1 MDFNFGLFVKI
12 LPQLW
17 QGFLMTLLLS
27 VLGMIFATVIG
38 MFVGIARLSK
48 SRWLTIPTTLYVEIV
63 RGTPLMLQILI
74 IYYALPSI
82 GINLEKIPAGV
93 FALAFCYGAYI
104 SEIFRAGIQSIER
117 GQVEAARSIG
127 MTTAQSMRYVILPQ
141 AIRRI
146 LPPLTNDF
154 VAMLKDSSLVAI
166 IALFEL
172 TTTARYISTS
182 SGNVFTPYIGAA
194 LFYLLITIPVSRLVV
209 LLEKKLG
216 VGQ

>member
-1 MDFNFGLFVKI
+1 MDFNFSLFVKI

-27 VLGMIFATVIG
+27 VLGMFFATIIG

-48 SRWLTIPTTLYVEIV
+48 SRWLIIPTTLYVEIV

-82 GINLEKIPAGV
+82 GINLDKIPAGV

-127 MTTAQSMRYVILPQ
+127 MTTTQAMRYVILPQ

>member
-1 MDFNFGLFVKI
+1 MDFNFSLFVKI

-27 VLGMIFATVIG
+27 VLGMFFATIIG

-82 GINLEKIPAGV
+82 GINLDKIPAGV

-127 MTTAQSMRYVILPQ
+127 MTTTQAMRYVILPQ

>member
-1 MDFNFGLFVKI
+1 MDFNFSLFVKI

-27 VLGMIFATVIG
+27 VLGMFFATIIG

-48 SRWLTIPTTLYVEIV
+48 SPWLTIPTTLYVEIV

-82 GINLEKIPAGV
+82 GINLDKIPAGV

-127 MTTAQSMRYVILPQ
+127 MTTTQAMRYVILPQ

>member
-1 MDFNFGLFVKI
+1 MDFNFSLFVKI

-27 VLGMIFATVIG
+27 VLGMFFATIIG

-48 SRWLTIPTTLYVEIV
+48 SPWLTIPTTLYVEIV

-82 GINLEKIPAGV
+82 GINLDKIPAGV

-127 MTTAQSMRYVILPQ
+127 MTTTQTMRYVILPQ

-209 LLEKKLG
+209 LLEKRLG

>member
-1 MDFNFGLFVKI
+1 MDFNFDLFVKI

-27 VLGMIFATVIG
+27 VLGMFFATIIG

-48 SRWLTIPTTLYVEIV
+48 TPWLTIPTTLYVEIV

-127 MTTAQSMRYVILPQ
+127 MTTTQTMRYVILPQ

-209 LLEKKLG
+209 LLEKRLG

>member
-1 MDFNFGLFVKI
+1 MDFNFDLFVKI

-27 VLGMIFATVIG
+27 VLGMFFATVIG
-38 MFVGIARLSK
+38 LFVGIARLSK
-48 SRWLTIPTTLYVEIV
+48 TRWLTIPTTLYVEIV

-127 MTTAQSMRYVILPQ
+127 MTTGQAMRYVILPQ

-194 LFYLLITIPVSRLVV
+194 LFYLLITIPTSRLVV

>member
-1 MDFNFGLFVKI
+1 MDFNIELLVKI

-27 VLGMIFATVIG
+27 VLGMIFATILG
-38 MFVGIARLSK
+38 MFVGIGRLSK
-48 SRWLTIPTTLYVEIV
+48 TPVLTIPLSIYVEIV

-74 IYYALPSI
+74 IYYALPAI
-82 GINLEKIPAGV
+82 GINLDKIPAGV

-104 SEIFRAGIQSIER
+104 SEIFRAGIQSIDR

-127 MTTAQSMRYVILPQ
+127 MTGSQTMRYIVLPQ

-172 TTTARYISTS
+172 TTTARYISSS

-194 LFYLLITIPVSRLVV
+194 LFYLLITIPASRLVI